1 MEKKSSKEGLP
12 VSFRQNTSLTVKR
25 EVLEEAEREGSS
37 REFFFKLMELLS
49 GLSRKEV
56 KELNHEKLVKEIV
69 KANQLEEFFFPSKS
83 KNIYSALRKAFRQK
97 LRSEVEKEWEKKLK
111 SWREEFEEKL
121 HRAASRYLLKVE
133 NWELMRELYR
143 REWLLPSEILNS
155 FKGEA
160 EEFESWIAEVS
171 TEKFLRSRVENWM
184 ELPPFKRREKI
195 VRDIL
200 KAHRLNCLELG
211 IYGLFPLSEGV
222 VWDTFV
228 KENTLEA
235 DIEALIRKRN
245 RKFVTIQYT
254 VKLIVERVFSEE
266 EIPPFLDWHPF
277 VDYREGTLNRHAI
290 QHGVAV
296 NFGTKENFLKLFYF
310 VDFLSEI
317 TGYLLESIR

>member
-1 MEKKSSKEGLP
+1 MTVSK
-12 VSFRQNTSLTVKR
+12 
-25 EVLEEAEREGSS
+25 EVLEAAEKEGSS
-37 REFFFKLMELLS
+37 REFFFKLVELLT
-49 GLSRKEV
+49 GLKRSEV
-56 KELNHEKLVKEIV
+56 KGLNHEKLIKEIV
-69 KANQLEEFFFPSKS
+69 KANRLEEFFFPSKS

-97 LRSEVEKEWEKKLK
+97 LRSEVEKEWERKLK
-111 SWREEFEEKL
+111 NWREEFEEKL
-121 HRAASRYLLKVE
+121 HRAASRYLLAVE
-133 NWELMRELYR
+133 NWELMGELYR
-143 REWLLPSEILNS
+143 KEWLLPSDVLNR
-155 FKGEA
+155 FKGKA
-160 EEFESWIAEVS
+160 EEFEDWIAQIS
-171 TEKFLRSRVENWM
+171 TEEFLEKRVERWM

-200 KAHRLNCLELG
+200 KAYRLNCLELG
-211 IYGLFPLSEGV
+211 IYGLFSLSEGV
-222 VWDTFV
+222 VWDAFV
-228 KENTLEA
+228 RENTLEA

-245 RKFVTIQYT
+245 RKFVTIQYA

-317 TGYLLESIR
+317 IGYLLA